1 MDDYEYDEDDED
13 GSDDDDNAD
22 DDDEYDLNL
31 EHALLNFMQ
40 SVKVEEKDSNMVQLF
55 TSDFHLVLKMRMMI
69 IR

>member
-13 GSDDDDNAD
+13 GSDD

-40 SVKVEEKDSNMVQLF
+40 SVKVEKKASNMVQLF
-55 TSDFHLVLKMRMMI
+55 TSDFHLVLILMMMMI